1 MRSGLIPAENAARWV
16 YAEVMRLGE
25 WVRARISQPCGDG
38 SRLMTDGGT
47 VERGLASRLDHEG
60 VIDLF
65 NEFFSPLLAWRRPW

>member
-1 MRSGLIPAENAARWV
+1 
-16 YAEVMRLGE
+16 
-25 WVRARISQPCGDG
+25 
-38 SRLMTDGGT
+38 MTDGGT